1 MAKTINNVEFINAE
15 FEYILSKMRK
25 AIVSGKNPEFGG
37 KPFVAHYSALCKETL
52 ERIKAMGIQW
62 EVNGG
67 HRYRFYLP
75 SKRTKLYERL
85 FSGSKMLIEAAAAKV
100 AKAAAP
106 KPKAVKAKAE
116 KKDTAKAEKPKAEK
130 EKAAPKPKAEKK
142 ETAKAEKAAP
152 KPKGEKKSTTA
163 KTEKPKAAAKAKSD
177 KPRKVSAKTEAAVEV
192 KA

>member
-1 MAKTINNVEFINAE
+1 MAKTNNNTEYINAE
-15 FEYILSKMRK
+15 VNYILAKMRN
-25 AIVSGKNPEFGG
+25 AIVREGKNAEFGG

-85 FSGSKMLIEAAAAKV
+85 FSGSKLLAEAAAAKT

-106 KPKAVKAKAE
+106 KVEKPKVAAKKAP
-116 KKDTAKAEKPKAEK
+116 TAKVEKPKAEK
-130 EKAAPKPKAEKK
+130 KAAKAAEPKTAAKKEKAAPK
-142 ETAKAEKAAP
+142 AKAEP
-152 KPKGEKKSTTA
+152 
-163 KTEKPKAAAKAKSD
+163 KPKAAKKEPTAKVKSD
-177 KPRKVSAKTEAAVEV
+177 KPRKVETPAASAAETP